1 MKRQSVLMSPEEP
14 LRGLSRIGAYGRG
27 DRGWPCSRGGRQGIG
42 AAERKILKVDEGP
55 SSKLFIGK
63 LVKEED
69 MSEKDMS
76 AFASSIL
83 LATDGS
89 PEAERATRM
98 AVTLSNRLGS
108 ELHVVRVGD
117 MPSAYTYSEAEI
129 LGREFQTLRVHAEEY
144 ARERLDEEA
153 EKVRAMG
160 GEVAGSHAG
169 AGSADAEIVR
179 LAEELGVGLV
189 ILGSRGFG
197 ALRRAVMGSVSSSV
211 VRHAHGSVLVV
222 RGDRRGED
230 HLPGRILLALD
241 GSKEAN
247 AAARAAVEISNAT
260 GSELHIVYAVNTEPR
275 MPWMPYLGP
284 GTSEWWEEA
293 LAETERKSRAWVDQ
307 QAERIEAEGAK
318 VENVHLAFGKPDEV
332 IVKLGEE
339 LEADLIVTG
348 SRGLG
353 GVRRALMGSVSDSV
367 VRHAHCPVLVV
378 RADEEHTQNL
388 ARAGAPA
395 YSREHLEDMPEI
407 RDRVWTEASSSPD
420 RKGMP

>member
-1 MKRQSVLMSPEEP
+1 
-14 LRGLSRIGAYGRG
+14 
-27 DRGWPCSRGGRQGIG
+27 
-42 AAERKILKVDEGP
+42 
-55 SSKLFIGK
+55 
-63 LVKEED
+63 

-76 AFASSIL
+76 AFASKIL

-117 MPSAYTYSEAEI
+117 VPSAYTYSEAEI
-129 LGREFQTLRVHAEEY
+129 FGREFQILRVHAEEY

-189 ILGSRGFG
+189 ILGSRGSG

-222 RGDRRGED
+222 RGDRREED
-230 HLPGRILLALD
+230 DLPGRILLALD

-247 AAARAAVEISNAT
+247 AAVRAAVEISNAT

-284 GTSEWWEEA
+284 GTSDWWEEA
-293 LAETERKSRAWVDQ
+293 LREIRRKSRAWVDQ

-318 VENVHLAFGKPDEV
+318 VADVHLAFGKPDEV

-339 LEADLIVTG
+339 LEAGLIVTG

-353 GVRRALMGSVSDSV
+353 GMRRALMGSVSDSV

-378 RADEEHTQNL
+378 RVDEEHTQNL

-420 RKGMP
+420 RKGTP

>member
-1 MKRQSVLMSPEEP
+1 MKRQSVLMSPGEP
-14 LRGLSRIGAYGRG
+14 LRGPSRIGAYGRG
-27 DRGWPCSRGGRQGIG
+27 DRGWP
-42 AAERKILKVDEGP
+42 
-55 SSKLFIGK
+55 LFIGK

-76 AFASSIL
+76 AFASKIL

-108 ELHVVRVGD
+108 ELHVVRVGGV
-117 MPSAYTYSEAEI
+117 PSAYTYSEAEI
-129 LGREFQTLRVHAEEY
+129 FGREFQTLRAHAEEY
-144 ARERLDEEA
+144 ARERLDEETK
-153 EKVRAMG
+153 KVRAMG
-160 GEVAGSHAG
+160 GEVTGSHAG

-189 ILGSRGFG
+189 ILGSRGSG

-211 VRHAHGSVLVV
+211 VRHSHGSVLVV

-247 AAARAAVEISNAT
+247 AAAWAAVEISNAT

-284 GTSEWWEEA
+284 GTSDWWEEA
-293 LAETERKSRAWVDQ
+293 LGETKRKSRAWVDQ
-307 QAERIEAEGAK
+307 QAERIAAEGAK
-318 VENVHLAFGKPDEV
+318 VEDVHLAFGKPDEV

-339 LEADLIVTG
+339 LEAGLIVTG

-353 GVRRALMGSVSDSV
+353 GVRRALMGSVSESV

-395 YSREHLEDMPEI
+395 YSREHLEVMPEI

-420 RKGMP
+420 RQGTP